1 MDVHSREERLAY
13 TSSGERSINL
23 ESNDSHSSSRTSFS
37 QAQDTSQL
45 KTRDIKIKIIIVDD
59 HVLVREGIRSLLENQ
74 PDIEILDEATNGR
87 EAIQKTIELKP
98 DIVLMDITMP
108 EMGGIEATIAI
119 KEVVPETKILVLS
132 VHEEDHY
139 LSEIL
144 KAGAS
149 GYFIKGG
156 SSSELIS
163 ALHSVQEGH
172 VFLYPTMTKKLV
184 GDYLIQLNK
193 GVNERNY
200 NNLTPREKEI
210 LKLIAEGY
218 SNQEIASDLFLS
230 PATIQTHRSNIMSK
244 LQVHSRSE
252 LTKYAIS
259 RGIITLDN

>member
-1 MDVHSREERLAY
+1 MADI
-13 TSSGERSINL
+13 SSGERSISF
-23 ESNDSHSSSRTSFS
+23 ESNDSHSSSQTSFS
-37 QAQDTSQL
+37 KTQDTSQR
-45 KTRDIKIKIIIVDD
+45 KSSDAKIKILIVDD

-74 PDIEILDEATNGR
+74 PDIEILDEATNGN
-87 EAIQKTIELKP
+87 EAIQKTIELRP

-108 EMGGIEATIAI
+108 VMGGIEATIAI
-119 KEVVPETKILVLS
+119 KEVVPDTKILVLS

-163 ALHSVQEGH
+163 ALRTVQEGQ

-184 GDYLIQLNK
+184 GSYLVQLNN
-193 GVNERNY
+193 GLNDRNY
-200 NNLTPREKEI
+200 SNLTPREKEI
-210 LKLIAEGY
+210 LKLIAEGH
-218 SNQEIASDLFLS
+218 SNRDIASMLFLS
-230 PATIQTHRSNIMSK
+230 PATIQTHRSNIMLK

-259 RGIITLDN
+259 RGIITLDK

>member
-1 MDVHSREERLAY
+1 MADI
-13 TSSGERSINL
+13 SSGERSI
-23 ESNDSHSSSRTSFS
+23 SFGSDTSHSSSQTSFS
-37 QAQDTSQL
+37 QTQDTSQP
-45 KTRDIKIKIIIVDD
+45 KSSDVKIKILIVDD
-59 HVLVREGIRSLLENQ
+59 HVLIREGIRSLLENQ
-74 PDIEILDEATNGR
+74 PDIEILDEATNGS
-87 EAIQKTIELKP
+87 EAIQKTIALKP

-108 EMGGIEATIAI
+108 VMGGIEATVAI
-119 KEVVPETKILVLS
+119 KEAVPDTKILVLS

-163 ALHSVQEGH
+163 ALRTVQEGH

-184 GDYLIQLNK
+184 GNYLVQLNK
-193 GVNERNY
+193 GLNDQNY
-200 NNLTPREKEI
+200 SNLTPREKEI
-210 LKLIAEGY
+210 LRLIAEGH
-218 SNQEIASDLFLS
+218 SNRDIASMLFLS
-230 PATIQTHRSNIMSK
+230 PATIQTHRSNIMLK

-259 RGIITLDN
+259 RGIITLEN

>member
-1 MDVHSREERLAY
+1 MQDNSQHKSGDV
-13 TSSGERSINL
+13 
-23 ESNDSHSSSRTSFS
+23 
-37 QAQDTSQL
+37 
-45 KTRDIKIKIIIVDD
+45 KIKILIVDD
-59 HVLVREGIRSLLENQ
+59 HVLIREGIRSLLENQ
-74 PDIEILDEATNGR
+74 PDIEILDEATNGS
-87 EAIQKTIELKP
+87 EAIQKTIELRP

-108 EMGGIEATIAI
+108 VMGGIEATIAI
-119 KEVVPETKILVLS
+119 KEVVPDTKILVLS

-163 ALHSVQEGH
+163 ALRTVQEGH

-184 GDYLIQLNK
+184 GNYLVQLNN
-193 GVNERNY
+193 GLNDQNY
-200 NNLTPREKEI
+200 SNLTPREKEI
-210 LKLIAEGY
+210 LKLIAEGH
-218 SNQEIASDLFLS
+218 SNRDIASMLFLS
-230 PATIQTHRSNIMSK
+230 PATIQTHRSNIMLK

-259 RGIITLDN
+259 RGIITLDD

>member
-1 MDVHSREERLAY
+1 VAD
-13 TSSGERSINL
+13 TSSGERSMSF
-23 ESNDSHSSSRTSFS
+23 ESNDSHSRSRTSFS
-37 QAQDTSQL
+37 QTQDNSQL
-45 KTRDIKIKIIIVDD
+45 ISRDIKIKIIIVDD
-59 HVLVREGIRSLLENQ
+59 HVLIREGIRSLLEYQ

-87 EAIQKTIELKP
+87 EAIQKTIELRP

-108 EMGGIEATIAI
+108 QMGGIEATIAI
-119 KEVVPETKILVLS
+119 KEAVPDTKILVLS

-163 ALHSVQEGH
+163 ALHTVQEGH

-184 GDYLIQLNK
+184 GNYLVQLNN
-193 GVNERNY
+193 GLNDQNY
-200 NNLTPREKEI
+200 SNLTPREKEI
-210 LKLIAEGY
+210 LKLVAEGH
-218 SNQEIASDLFLS
+218 SNQDIATRLFLS

-244 LQVHSRSE
+244 LQLHSRSE

>member
-1 MDVHSREERLAY
+1 MVDIN
-13 TSSGERSINL
+13 SGERSKRFRSSKPN
-23 ESNDSHSSSRTSFS
+23 SSSQTSFPQKQEAS
-37 QAQDTSQL
+37 ESKSGDG
-45 KTRDIKIKIIIVDD
+45 KIKILIVDD
-59 HVLVREGIRSLLENQ
+59 HVLIREGIRALLENQ
-74 PDIEILDEATNGR
+74 SDIEILDEATNGG
-87 EAIQKTIELKP
+87 EAIEKTIELRP

-108 EMGGIEATIAI
+108 VMGGIEATVKI
-119 KEVVPETKILVLS
+119 KEVVPDTKILVLS

-156 SSSELIS
+156 TSSELIS
-163 ALHSVQEGH
+163 ALHTVQEGH

-184 GDYLIQLNK
+184 GSYLVQLNK
-193 GVNERNY
+193 ETNDRNY
-200 NNLTPREKEI
+200 INLTPREKEI

-218 SNQEIASDLFLS
+218 SNQDIASMLFLS

>member
-1 MDVHSREERLAY
+1 MVDIY
-13 TSSGERSINL
+13 SGERSKRFRSK
-23 ESNDSHSSSRTSFS
+23 EPDTGSRNSFS
-37 QAQDTSQL
+37 QQHDDSES
-45 KTRDIKIKIIIVDD
+45 KPGDSKIKILIVDD
-59 HVLVREGIRSLLENQ
+59 HVLIREGIRSLLENQ
-74 PDIEILDEATNGR
+74 SDIEILDDATNGN
-87 EAIQKTIELKP
+87 EAIQKAIELRP
-98 DIVLMDITMP
+98 DIILMDITMP
-108 EMGGIEATIAI
+108 VMGGIEATVKI
-119 KEVVPETKILVLS
+119 KEVVPDTKILVLS

-156 SSSELIS
+156 TSSELIS
-163 ALHSVQEGH
+163 ALHTVQEGH

-184 GDYLIQLNK
+184 GNYLVQLNK
-193 GVNERNY
+193 GINDRNY
-200 NNLTPREKEI
+200 INLTPREKEI

-218 SNQEIASDLFLS
+218 SNQDIASMLFLS

-259 RGIITLDN
+259 RGIITLDT